1 VQHLT
6 ERHRFELCVQSLF
19 HQLLESRNLVVHFR
33 VSFAQISV
41 SLLLLISTR
50 LRDSDVPELPKAIL
64 ILVRTD
70 DVEQIEHLRARQ
82 VGQQRCCIFLDHRR
96 LRITP
101 SDILQQPLS
110 RQTNCSD
117 EFPALIRASN
127 RSSVAIRSASGHCFS
142 SSVTPARKLGWNSAI
157 TPANESATLTA
168 TRGNA
173 EYKAR
178 STIRRARSR
187 SSLIAG

>member
-70 DVEQIEHLRARQ
+70 DVEQINISGRGR
-82 VGQQRCCIFLDHRR
+82 LDNNAAAYSLITADCASRR
-96 LRITP
+96 PTY
-101 SDILQQPLS
+101 
-110 RQTNCSD
+110 
-117 EFPALIRASN
+117 
-127 RSSVAIRSASGHCFS
+127 FS
-142 SSVTPARKLGWNSAI
+142 SR
-157 TPANESATLTA
+157 
-168 TRGNA
+168 
-173 EYKAR
+173 
-178 STIRRARSR
+178 
-187 SSLIAG
+187 